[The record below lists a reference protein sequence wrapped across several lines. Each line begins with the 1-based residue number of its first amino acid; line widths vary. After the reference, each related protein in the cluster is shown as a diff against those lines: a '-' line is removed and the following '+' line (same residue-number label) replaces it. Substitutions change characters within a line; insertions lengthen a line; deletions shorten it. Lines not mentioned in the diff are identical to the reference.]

1 MQRMNFSSVEIWLSL
16 KLRIHISCLLFKRNI
31 WRGCDQSMKMV
42 GHDNEGVEE
51 KFSLV
56 TIVEKSLLNQFRRGR
71 DLKNMVAF
79 GRHRSD

>member
-1 MQRMNFSSVEIWLSL
+1 
-16 KLRIHISCLLFKRNI
+16 
-31 WRGCDQSMKMV
+31 MKMV